1 MKNYKAFYTAT
12 AKTLNF
18 CGFEAK
24 CNTAKTHQGFELTVA
39 NVDDSGQQSIVAMI
53 EQMQPDMQG
62 MVNIRFI

>member
-1 MKNYKAFYTAT
+1 MAKAKIT
-12 AKTLNF
+12 
-18 CGFEAK
+18 AK